1 MIYQKITL
9 SACIVIFSVLG
20 MAGIEFAPSQPTAIN
35 ISSSTGSP
43 GSTITL
49 TGEGF
54 IGKLATVYWDDKKI
68 VQNIPITKSGQ
79 INYTFEIPSAPKGT
93 HTIRVIDDS
102 NWSNITATSN
112 FRIIPSLSLEPPWGR
127 PTNMITIIGNG
138 FAPGETGINIYFDSK
153 PIAKTPIT
161 ADKLGTWHAMFTV
174 PDLPKGEYKLSVSG
188 DATQPGEISPVLFTI
203 APFCK
208 ATPVSG
214 PVGTRVN
221 ITGVGFRP
229 GEDGITFTWDGPIL
243 DTNFTAKPNGS
254 FSYDIVIP
262 PSVKGRHV
270 IGIYGSSFTPKGIVP
285 DIEFEVVPSIN
296 ITPSSLINS
305 RDITID
311 GAGFNAAELVSISYD
326 KTSTGKSVTTDSKGN
341 FSITIKALPV
351 AGKTHTI
358 TATGNKGAVAQGM
371 YELTATVP
379 SEPQLLY
386 PGPGARIQMYNSA
399 TDMIEGLVKSAH
411 IISTTSASSQG
422 KNDNMVLSTMNW
434 STSDQQ
440 KDLQYTLQISKTD
453 DFSVLVCNKEGITT
467 TSYQLL
473 RADIPEGGTYFWRV
487 KATNEAGLSSP
498 WSNTW
503 KFDVI
508 SASPLIISIATTAFI
523 LIVAILIFGIMALV
537 NRVRFKG

>member
-1 MIYQKITL
+1 MT
-9 SACIVIFSVLG
+9 
-20 MAGIEFAPSQPTAIN
+20 GIESSPSQPTAIN

-43 GSTITL
+43 GATITL

-54 IGKLATVYWDDKKI
+54 IGKLATLYWDDKKI

-112 FRIIPSLSLEPPWGR
+112 FRVTPSLSLEPPWGR
-127 PTNMITIIGNG
+127 PSNMITIIGNG
-138 FAPGETGINIYFDSK
+138 FATGETGINIYFDSK
-153 PIAKTPIT
+153 PISKTPIT

-174 PDLPKGEYKLSVSG
+174 PDLPKGEYTLTVSG
-188 DATQPGEISPVLFTI
+188 DATQPGEVAPFLFTI

-214 PVGTRVN
+214 PVGTRVT
-221 ITGVGFRP
+221 IAGVGFRP

-254 FSYDIVIP
+254 FNYDIVVP
-262 PSVKGRHV
+262 PSVKGKHI

-285 DIEFEVVPSIN
+285 DIEFEVIPSIN

-326 KTSTGKSVTTDSKGN
+326 KTSTGKSVTTDSKGG
-341 FSITIKALPV
+341 FSITIKALPI

-358 TATGNKGAVAQGM
+358 TATGNKGAVAQGI

-379 SEPQLLY
+379 NEPQLLY
-386 PGPGARIQMYNSA
+386 PGPGAKIQMYKSA
-399 TDMIEGLVKSAH
+399 LDMIEGILKSAFVM
-411 IISTTSASSQG
+411 STASGTSQV
-422 KNDNMVLSTMNW
+422 KNDHTALFSMNW
-434 STSDQQ
+434 SIPDQQ
-440 KDLQYTLQISKTD
+440 KNLQYTLQISKTE
-453 DFSVLVCNKEGITT
+453 DFSILIWHKEGLAA

-473 RADIPEGGTYFWRV
+473 RADLPEAGTYFWRV

-503 KFDVI
+503 KFELI
-508 SASPLIISIATTAFI
+508 SASPLIIAIAITAFI
-523 LIVAILIFGIMALV
+523 LVVAILVFGIIALI
-537 NRVRFKG
+537 NRIKFKG